1 MRKSLLSLILAL
13 FTISSVWAQ
22 SRTVTGKVTSEEEP
36 NGMPGVNVLVK
47 GTTVGGITDLDGVYT
62 IEVPAGQNTLV
73 FSFIGY
79 SSQEINIGNQST
91 VNVTL
96 SPDTQNLEEVIV
108 VAYGSAE
115 KGNFAGSAVAIKEAK
130 IANRPINSVTNVL
143 EGQAAGVI
151 TTSASGQPG
160 ESPTVRIRGIGS
172 VNASQNPLYVVDG
185 VPYSGDISNL
195 NPNDIADV
203 TVLKD
208 ASSSALYGARAA
220 NGVIMIT
227 TKKGGAKKSTFNL
240 SVRQGVSSRAL
251 PEYDRVNAAQYYPL
265 VWESLKHGQMTSNGL
280 EDGAASQYASEN
292 LIEQLGY
299 NIYNVPNDQIV
310 GLDGTLNSNAVNNF
324 TDLDWYDELIG
335 TGNRGEYNM
344 TYSGGTEKT
353 DFYTS
358 VGYLNEKGFLLKTD
372 IERFTGRINVNTQ
385 ATDWFKT
392 GINLSATMADGNN
405 SSTAW
410 VSGSPIRTL
419 YSIT

>member
-220 NGVIMIT
+220 NEIG
-227 TKKGGAKKSTFNL
+227 
-240 SVRQGVSSRAL
+240 RAH
-251 PEYDRVNAAQYYPL
+251 V
-265 VWESLKHGQMTSNGL
+265 
-280 EDGAASQYASEN
+280 
-292 LIEQLGY
+292 
-299 NIYNVPNDQIV
+299 
-310 GLDGTLNSNAVNNF
+310 
-324 TDLDWYDELIG
+324 
-335 TGNRGEYNM
+335 
-344 TYSGGTEKT
+344 
-353 DFYTS
+353 
-358 VGYLNEKGFLLKTD
+358 
-372 IERFTGRINVNTQ
+372 
-385 ATDWFKT
+385 
-392 GINLSATMADGNN
+392 
-405 SSTAW
+405 
-410 VSGSPIRTL
+410 
-419 YSIT
+419 